1 MLPMKA
7 ISGHIATEWD
17 ADSKFK
23 TVQKIVRRTEEC
35 ELENVSEVSWNAR
48 VHELLLEIALEPF
61 GKSISHWDVTK
72 APMNKLY
79 LPRHGSGSDLQ
90 AKMVDFYI
98 CLGGNSTTAAI
109 RHRLKK
115 AGDCYSINHSPYQ
128 PLRYRPI
135 AISIET
141 KTPDGSGQ
149 EAKTQVS
156 VWAAA
161 YMARLRAL
169 SRDVQ
174 ERYGSRGDAA
184 AGDGARGGVVRFICE
199 GPGRRDRPYRDAGA
213 WDIAA
218 AVPKPESDQKLSCRD
233 LPREHGKSPGNRRNN
248 LREHGKPPGNQPEA
262 FPKTSERFPEDFPRT
277 SWGLL

>member
-169 SRDVQ
+169 S
-174 ERYGSRGDAA
+174 GTSKSAMA
-184 AGDGARGGVVRFICE
+184 LGVTLPLVT
-199 GPGRRDRPYRDAGA
+199 AGA
-213 WDIAA
+213 WGH
-218 AVPKPESDQKLSCRD
+218 SC
-233 LPREHGKSPGNRRNN
+233 GCA
-248 LREHGKPPGNQPEA
+248 EA
-262 FPKTSERFPEDFPRT
+262 RVRPKTQLPGSTERAREVTGQPAK
-277 SWGLL
+277 